1 MTDYVKKLI
10 KIYLQAESEIVN
22 EIARLRRLGLAD
34 YHVVAALKRVQAIL
48 NSMRSE
54 SWKYV
59 PKMIEQE
66 FYVRHPE
73 ARLQEMAL
81 SAEEHAAAYRAAL
94 ELAAPELL
102 KVAPELTVSAP
113 LTAEQ
118 TDIMQ
123 RLTVNFMSELDAASE
138 HVMRSFES
146 VLVGRRE
153 DDIFRR
159 VGMELSQLAEAE
171 GSNRG
176 MINRFV
182 QELQREG
189 VTAYIDTLGRHWS
202 LYTYSSMA
210 LRTTQRQAEVLSA
223 ITEDAEHDLYK
234 IVAAADPCGVCAA
247 HAGRVYSKSGTS
259 PYYPPLTDAFG
270 KVDPLGADNLSNSW
284 LNLHPNCRCAIIP
297 WTEAGLDEAELKK
310 IRDKSNPAKNPYDV
324 DPRTEKQI
332 KMYRQKQAARRRYLD
347 NYRQWERYREA
358 MPNIVPKTFTTFE
371 KHKLADDDKYN
382 SWVQAYRG
390 LTRSDN

>member
-48 NSMRSE
+48 KSMQTE
-54 SWKYV
+54 SWTYV

-66 FYVRHPE
+66 FYVNHPE
-73 ARLQEMAL
+73 ARLPEMAL
-81 SAEEHAAAYRAAL
+81 TAEQHAAAYRAAL
-94 ELAAPELL
+94 ELAAPELT
-102 KVAPELTVSAP
+102 KTAPVTS

-146 VLVGRRE
+146 ALVGRRE

-189 VTAYIDTLGRHWS
+189 VTAYVDALGRHWS

-210 LRTTQRQAEVLSA
+210 LRTTQRQAEVLSV

-259 PYYPPLTDAFG
+259 LHYPPLTDAFG

-310 IRDKSNPAKNPYDV
+310 IRDKSNPEKNPYDV
-324 DPRTEKQI
+324 DPRTEQQI
-332 KMYRQKQAARRRYLD
+332 KAYRKKEAARRRYLN

-358 MPNIVPKTFTTFE
+358 MPDVIPKTFETFE
-371 KHKLADDDKYN
+371 KHKLANDDKYK
-382 SWVQAYRG
+382 SWLKDYKNFMNPEEP
-390 LTRSDN
+390 LN